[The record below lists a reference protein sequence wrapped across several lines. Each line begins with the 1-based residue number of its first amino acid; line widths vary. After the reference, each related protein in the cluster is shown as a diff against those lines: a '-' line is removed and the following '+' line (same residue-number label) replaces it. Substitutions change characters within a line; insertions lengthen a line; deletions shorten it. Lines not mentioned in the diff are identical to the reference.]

1 MARKPSYPSR
11 PCPKCGKPI
20 HIKSKSHE
28 ACGWTANGAV
38 TAKTQPGA
46 LGAASDETTGGYF
59 RRLFQENPK
68 WLKGRSNDEVLNRWL
83 TDHPGHKVV
92 PGNIKAHLSNVKS
105 TMRSKKRRRVAQR
118 TAEPHPNGAVSQP
131 GQATSVALAVKRK
144 PTGTTKLDEL
154 EYQIDECLILAKH
167 MDRDALHEVISH
179 LRRARNAVVWMIG
192 Q

>member
-1 MARKPSYPSR
+1 MARKPSFPNR

-20 HIKSKSHE
+20 HIKTKSHD
-28 ACGWTANGAV
+28 CGWTANGAV
-38 TAKTQPGA
+38 ATKTQRAGSNSA
-46 LGAASDETTGGYF
+46 TDETTGGYF
-59 RRLFQENPK
+59 RRLFKENPA

-83 TDHPGHKVV
+83 TDHPGHREV
-92 PGNIKAHLSNVKS
+92 PGNIKAHLSNIKS

-118 TAEPHPNGAVSQP
+118 TAEAQPNGAVSQP
-131 GQATSVALAVKRK
+131 GHTAAVTLATKRK

-167 MDRDALHEVISH
+167 MDREELHEVISH